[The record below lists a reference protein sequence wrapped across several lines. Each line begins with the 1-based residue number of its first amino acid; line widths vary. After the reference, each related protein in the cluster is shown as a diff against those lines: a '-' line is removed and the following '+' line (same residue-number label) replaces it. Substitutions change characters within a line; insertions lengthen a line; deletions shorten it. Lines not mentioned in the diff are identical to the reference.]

1 LLVAVMLVTV
11 MLLTVML
18 VAVMLVLERC
28 DDSRQAASGHH

>member
-11 MLLTVML
+11 MLVTVML

-28 DDSRQAASGHH
+28 DDGRQAASGHH